1 MKMYNLKDQKEFNA
15 FKLEIIEDIKEC
27 NPVDGSGFP
36 LDEEDEPI
44 TTDWLWENYGHHLDG
59 SQTGLGYQLFN
70 EIIAFFEH
78 KED

>member
-1 MKMYNLKDQKEFNA
+1 MKMYDLTNQEEFND
-15 FKLEIIEDIKEC
+15 FKQEIIEDIKES

-36 LDEEDEPI
+36 LTEDDEPI
-44 TTDWLWENYGHHLDG
+44 DTDWLWENYGHHLDG

-70 EIIAFFEH
+70 EIIEYFEC